1 MLQAKAFRG
10 PFRHDVKYAM
20 TESDLRL
27 VDMPIAV
34 MENNAKLVHWVD
46 VVRDVDIDVDVGE
59 SVIGYLG
66 LTETCPV
73 DDNLVPKSGSAGAFA
88 EYCVVPA
95 SRVAIIPGSSDPRAM
110 AGLPLAGLT
119 AYQALFTGA
128 GKVSQQGS
136 HSSLFLSPSHA
147 HTLSLSLSLK
157 CLSSPSNRSPCRA
170 PLLVTSRR
178 ATRC

>member
-1 MLQAKAFRG
+1 MGGKG
-10 PFRHDVKYAM
+10 S
-20 TESDLRL
+20 E
-27 VDMPIAV
+27 
-34 MENNAKLVHWVD
+34 
-46 VVRDVDIDVDVGE
+46 DIDVDVGE

-73 DDNLVPKSGSAGAFA
+73 DDALVPKSGSAGAFA

-128 GKVSQQGS
+128 GKVSRKAAILRS
-136 HSSLFLSPSHA
+136 SSLR
-147 HTLSLSLSLK
+147 HTLTRSLSLSLMSF
-157 CLSSPSNRSPCRA
+157 LSLKPQSLQGT
-170 PLLVTSRR
+170 PLGD
-178 ATRC
+178 